1 MDFDALLRQQ
11 IYTHTTEHGKPP
23 ALAELSEATGAPQDR
38 VRESLARLAT
48 GRILVLQPESHD
60 GPIMLSV
67 GGVEERKNMLRS
79 VITNSNVVVDS
90 FNGLLVDFATAK
102 QASLIV
108 RGIRAASDYETEL
121 QMALMNHRLQPKLET
136 VFLMSG
142 EAYSFVSSRL
152 VKEVARLGGD
162 VSGFVPPIV
171 LNQLLERFKN
181 KV

>member
-1 MDFDALLRQQ
+1 MATNQGNSVAVYPGSFD
-11 IYTHTTEHGKPP
+11 PP
-23 ALAELSEATGAPQDR
+23 TNGHLDMIARASRICGTLIVAVLAN
-38 VRESLARLAT
+38 ESK
-48 GRILVLQPESHD
+48 QP
-60 GPIMLSV
+60 LFT
-67 GGVEERKNMLRS
+67 VEERKNMLRS
-79 VITNSNVVVDS
+79 VIANPNVEVDS

-162 VSGFVPPIV
+162 VSGFVPPLV
-171 LNQLLERFKN
+171 LSQLRERFKN
-181 KV
+181 NE